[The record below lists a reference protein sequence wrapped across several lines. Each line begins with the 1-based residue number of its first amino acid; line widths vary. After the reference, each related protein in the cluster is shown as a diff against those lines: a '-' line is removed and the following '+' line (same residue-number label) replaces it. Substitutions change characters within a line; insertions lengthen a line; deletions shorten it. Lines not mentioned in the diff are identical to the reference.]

1 MPINCR
7 NPANYPS
14 LMTTLEMP
22 SLLDSAPIT
31 PPYLPEWFA
40 VRQQAAWTRFLAT
53 PAPRRGDESW
63 RFSSIKQLDFSA
75 FQKSPACRINE
86 LIARSNG
93 LDSPAAKLIFVNDEL
108 VHVESRLP
116 EGVIC
121 LPLAEALVSH
131 SDLVQAHFMKQET
144 RLGSAKFAALH
155 EASLT
160 NGLFVFIPDKV
171 EVQGTIEAHHWI
183 AGENT
188 VIFPHT
194 LIVTG
199 RSSKVRVVD
208 CFRSADDIQPGLAIA
223 FNDLCAGQNS
233 QLDYVAIQAFNEVT
247 RVIQINETAAA
258 RDAST
263 TGFLLNTGAS
273 WARNESLSRLE
284 GPGSRSDML
293 SVSIPSHEQEYDQRT
308 FQHHV
313 SEGAFSD
320 LLYKNSL
327 YDESRTIFS
336 GLIFVDEG
344 AHHTDAYQTCR
355 NLLMSDTCEANSLP
369 GLEINADQ
377 VKCSHGSTSSQI
389 SDEEIFYLRA
399 RGIDPIT
406 SRQLIARG
414 FSVQVVER
422 LKNDEL
428 EALVLRFMDEKFA
441 KIALT

>member
-1 MPINCR
+1 MLTTAPTT
-7 NPANYPS
+7 PAYFP
-14 LMTTLEMP
+14 
-22 SLLDSAPIT
+22 A
-31 PPYLPEWFA
+31 WFA
-40 VRQQAAWTRFLAT
+40 TRQQSAWQRFLDT
-53 PAPRRGDESW
+53 PAPKRGDETW
-63 RFSSIKQLDFSA
+63 RFSSIKQLDFSDFA
-75 FQKSPACRINE
+75 KSPVSGAND

-93 LDSPAAKLIFVNDEL
+93 LEAPAAKLVFVNDEL
-108 VHVESRLP
+108 VHVESHLP

-160 NGLFVFIPDKV
+160 NGLFVHVSDKV
-171 EVQGTIEAHHWI
+171 EVEGTIEVHHWI
-183 AGENT
+183 AGKNT

-199 RSSKVRVVD
+199 KSSKVRVVD
-208 CFRSADDIQPGLAIA
+208 IFQSADDSQPGLAIA
-223 FNDLCAGQNS
+223 FNDLCASPNS
-233 QLDYVAIQAFNEVT
+233 KLDYVAIQAFNEVS

-263 TGFLLNTGAS
+263 TGFILNTGAS

-284 GPGSRSDML
+284 GSGSRSDML
-293 SVSIPSHEQEYDQRT
+293 SVSIASREQEYDQRT

-313 SEGAFSD
+313 SEGAYSD

-327 YDESRTIFS
+327 YDDTRTIFS
-336 GLIFVDEG
+336 GLIFVDEN

-355 NLLMSDTCEANSLP
+355 NLLMSDTCEANSMP

-399 RGIDPIT
+399 RGIDPVNA
-406 SRQLIARG
+406 RQLIARG
-414 FSVQVVER
+414 FSVEVVER
-422 LKNDEL
+422 LKNEPV
-428 EALVLRFMDEKFA
+428 EELVLKFLDEKFA
-441 KIALT
+441 KIAIA

>member
-1 MPINCR
+1 
-7 NPANYPS
+7 
-14 LMTTLEMP
+14 MTTLEMP
-22 SLLDSAPIT
+22 SLLESPPET
-31 PPYLPEWFA
+31 PAYLPAWFA
-40 VRQQAAWTRFLAT
+40 ARQQSAWQRFLAT
-53 PAPRRGDESW
+53 PAPKRGDEAW
-63 RFSSIKQLDFSA
+63 RFSSIKQLDFSS
-75 FQKSPACRINE
+75 FQKAPASGVNE
-86 LIARSNG
+86 LIARSTG
-93 LDSPAAKLIFVNDEL
+93 LESSAAKLVFVNDEL
-108 VHVESRLP
+108 VHVESHLP

-160 NGLFVFIPDKV
+160 NGLFVHVSDKV
-171 EVQGTIEAHHWI
+171 QVEGTIEAHHWI
-183 AGENT
+183 TGENT

-199 RSSKVRVVD
+199 KSSKVRVVD
-208 CFRSADDIQPGLAIA
+208 VFRSAEEFQPGLAIA

-233 QLDYVAIQAFNEVT
+233 KLDYIAVQDFNEVS
-247 RVIQINETAAA
+247 RVVQINETATF
-258 RDAST
+258 RDASAI
-263 TGFLLNTGAS
+263 GFILNTGAS

-293 SVSIPSHEQEYDQRT
+293 SVSIPANEQEYDQRT

-313 SEGAFSD
+313 SEGAYSD

-336 GLIFVDEG
+336 GLIFVDKD

-355 NLLMSDTCEANSLP
+355 NLLMSDTCEANSMP

-399 RGIDPIT
+399 RGISPVRA
-406 SRQLIARG
+406 RQLIARG
-414 FSVQVVER
+414 FSVDVLER
-422 LKNDEL
+422 LKNEAVEEL
-428 EALVLRFMDEKFA
+428 ILKFIDEKFA
-441 KIALT
+441 RIALA

>member
-1 MPINCR
+1 
-7 NPANYPS
+7 
-14 LMTTLEMP
+14 MTTLEMP
-22 SLLDSAPIT
+22 TLLESPPET
-31 PPYLPEWFA
+31 PAYLPAWFSA
-40 VRQQAAWTRFLAT
+40 RQQSAWQRFLAT
-53 PAPRRGDESW
+53 PSPKRGDETW
-63 RFSSIKQLDFSA
+63 RFSNIKQLDFSA
-75 FQKSPACRINE
+75 FQKAPASGVNE

-93 LDSPAAKLIFVNDEL
+93 LEAPAAKFIFVNDEL
-108 VHVESRLP
+108 VHVESHLA

-160 NGLFVFIPDKV
+160 NGLFVHVADNV
-171 EVQGTIEAHHWI
+171 EVGGTIEVHHWI
-183 AGENT
+183 TGENT

-194 LIVTG
+194 LVVTG
-199 RSSKVRVVD
+199 KSSKVRVVD
-208 CFRSADDIQPGLAIA
+208 VFRSAGDIQPGLAIA
-223 FNDLCAGQNS
+223 FNDLYAGQNS
-233 QLDYVAIQAFNEVT
+233 KLDYVAIQAFNEVT
-247 RVIQINETAAA
+247 RVIQINETTTF
-258 RDAST
+258 RDASA
-263 TGFLLNTGAS
+263 TGFILNTGAS

-293 SVSIPSHEQEYDQRT
+293 SVSIPAHEQEYDQRT

-313 SEGAFSD
+313 SEGAYSD

-327 YDESRTIFS
+327 YDDSRTIFS

-355 NLLMSDTCEANSLP
+355 NLLMSDTCEANSMP

-389 SDEEIFYLRA
+389 SDEEIFYLCA
-399 RGIDPIT
+399 RGIAPT
-406 SRQLIARG
+406 QARQLIARG
-414 FSVQVVER
+414 FSVDVLER
-422 LKNDEL
+422 LKNE
-428 EALVLRFMDEKFA
+428 EVETLVLKFIDEKFDH
-441 KIALT
+441 IASRGA